1 MTFVPSCGRCERCRS
16 GRPALC
22 SVGNDA
28 NKAGVLV
35 TGRRPF
41 ADRDGRPL
49 NQHLGVSAF
58 SRWTVVAEESLV
70 PVEASFDFPELAVL
84 GCAVLTGV
92 GAVFNTAEVREG
104 DSVAVFG
111 CGGVGL
117 AAIMGARVAGAGA
130 IIAVDVVP
138 TRLERALDAGADTAL
153 LSHPRVADEIVE
165 LTHGGVSCAIEA
177 AGLASAIE
185 AAYDS
190 TAVGGQVV
198 TVGLAHPQAEIRL
211 RPADL
216 VATGRRVVGSYM
228 GSAVPQRDVPRLVAL
243 FERSRMPL
251 HALVGQRHRLIDFE
265 RALAALGDDGPGRQ
279 VLLT

>member
-1 MTFVPSCGRCERCRS
+1 
-16 GRPALC
+16 
-22 SVGNDA
+22 
-28 NKAGVLV
+28 
-35 TGRRPF
+35 
-41 ADRDGRPL
+41 
-49 NQHLGVSAF
+49 
-58 SRWTVVAEESLV
+58 
-70 PVEASFDFPELAVL
+70 
-84 GCAVLTGV
+84 
-92 GAVFNTAEVREG
+92 VFNTAEVREG

-130 IIAVDVVP
+130 IVAVDVVA

-153 LSHPRVADEIVE
+153 LSHPLVAEEIVE
-165 LTHGGVSCAIEA
+165 LTQGGVSCAIEA

-185 AAYDS
+185 AAYRS

-216 VATGRRVVGSYM
+216 VATGRRLVGSYM

-251 HALVGQRHRLIDFE
+251 QALVGQRHRLTDFE
-265 RALAALGDDGPGRQ
+265 RALRALGDDGPGRQ
-279 VLLT
+279 VFLT